1 MSVKT
6 ILCEIEAGKRLDDDT
21 WNDSNVVVVSDMDNN
36 RIKKHDGYDLSF
48 LSKIGSSG
56 VGNDNFKAPMGI
68 CNDGTHLYICDYTN
82 ARIVKRLMSDLS
94 YVDEVNTWDG
104 NAFSL
109 IYDICTDNTYL
120 YIINNTATPTSEI
133 VVLSCLDLS
142 YVKNYGVYG
151 NADAQINTP
160 YGICTDGTHLYI
172 SDTANH
178 RIKKHTCSD
187 FTYVSKLGG
196 LASGSGDNE
205 FYNPR
210 SICHDGTNLYVAD
223 GSNDRIKKHL
233 MSDLS
238 YVAKIGSTGSGDD
251 QFSGIYGID
260 TDGTSLFT
268 SDTGNDRLMLR
279 LCSDLSYVAKIGSVG
294 SGDDQFANPRYLT
307 AVENSSYWTA
317 HTETPSRVT
326 ENGAELTSRAT
337 YALCEANAGS
347 WYYDSANSR
356 LYVHTTGSDDPGGGS
371 YIIMSYFWEY
381 IATHAGE
388 YNGHWYY
395 GRLNKENIPS
405 IESSV
410 SGPHEGVVTLSPGS
424 ISINNLP
431 IQPATAGFYDSR
443 LSTYVYEGAKII
455 LLRGEQDAAYG
466 TFEAFIH
473 GYLGDWE
480 CDEKHFIP
488 QIDDFRKYL

>member
-196 LASGSGDNE
+196 LLAGSGDNE

-347 WYYDSANSR
+347 WYYDSANTR
-356 LYVHTTGSDDPGGGS
+356 LYVHTSGSDDPGGGS
-371 YIIMSYFWEY
+371 YIIMSFGWWELLS
-381 IATHAGE
+381 THAGD
-388 YNGHWYY
+388 YNSKPYLS
-395 GRLNKENIPS
+395 RLEKSNIPNVS
-405 IESSV
+405 SSV
-410 SGPHEGVVTLSPGS
+410 SGPHEGIVTQSLGE
-424 ISINNLP
+424 IRINNLD
-431 IQPATAGFYDSR
+431 ARYDAR
-443 LSTYVYEGAKII
+443 LASYVYEGAKII
-455 LLRGEQDAAYG
+455 LYRGIKDDDYAN
-466 TFEAFIH
+466 FDDFIH
-473 GYLGDWE
+473 AYVGRWE
-480 CDEKHFIP
+480 CDESHLTLYLE
-488 QIDDFRKYL
+488 DFRDYI

>member
-1 MSVKT
+1 MADAVNV
-6 ILCEIEAGKRLDDDT
+6 ILGEIEPGKRLDGDT
-21 WNDSNVVVVSDMDNN
+21 WLKNILTTDWTDDVVQKRASTDMAMDAEYST
-36 RIKKHDGYDLSF
+36 GGPSP
-48 LSKIGSSG
+48 SA
-56 VGNDNFKAPMGI
+56 V
-68 CNDGTHLYICDYTN
+68 CNDGTYAYALLTSGNGIRTLDLDLNLISSLTTFNGGDTFSSPAGICCDNNGNIYVGDTYN
-82 ARIVKRLMSDLS
+82 NRIVKFTSAAGVL
-94 YVDEVNTWDG
+94 
-104 NAFSL
+104 A
-109 IYDICTDNTYL
+109 YDSEIAVTNQPAQIDTDNTNIFVMRQL
-120 YIINNTATPTSEI
+120 VWTLE
-133 VVLSCLDLS
+133 
-142 YVKNYGVYG
+142 K
-151 NADAQINTP
+151 
-160 YGICTDGTHLYI
+160 
-172 SDTANH
+172 
-178 RIKKHTCSD
+178 
-187 FTYVSKLGG
+187 
-196 LASGSGDNE
+196 
-205 FYNPR
+205 
-210 SICHDGTNLYVAD
+210 
-223 GSNDRIKKHL
+223 
-233 MSDLS
+233 
-238 YVAKIGSTGSGDD
+238 
-251 QFSGIYGID
+251 
-260 TDGTSLFT
+260 
-268 SDTGNDRLMLR
+268 R
-279 LCSDLSYVAKIGSVG
+279 LCSDLSLVTSTSTTLLGARDICNDGTYLYLPRSANDIQKRNISDLALVSSFGSTGAGDNNFDDPYGIATDGDYLYIGDRANDRIKQHEKDGTYVAEASDNITLI
-294 SGDDQFANPRYLT
+294 SGVDIMSLY
-307 AVENSSYWTA
+307 SIA
-317 HTETPSRVT
+317 HAKTPSRVT
-326 ENGAELTSRAT
+326 ENGVELTSRAT
-337 YALCEANAGS
+337 YALCAANASS

-388 YNGHWYY
+388 YNGYWYY